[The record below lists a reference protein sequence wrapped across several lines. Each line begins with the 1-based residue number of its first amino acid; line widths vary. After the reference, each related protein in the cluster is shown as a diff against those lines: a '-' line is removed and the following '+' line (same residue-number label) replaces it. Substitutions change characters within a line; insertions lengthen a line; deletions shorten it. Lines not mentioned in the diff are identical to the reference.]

1 VRTLRA
7 EGVVAPLILMSY
19 YNPILSRGLAR
30 FAADARAAGV
40 DGVIVPDLPAEESD
54 DLIAAVEPVGIDVIF
69 LVAPTTPD
77 ARLRAIAARA
87 RGFLYCVSLTGVT
100 GARQSL
106 PDDLPTYLARVRAF
120 TDVPLAVGFG
130 VSRPEHVA
138 SLRGVADAAIIA
150 SAIIDRMDRADP
162 IDRAGPLRAFARE
175 LRVAADC
182 P

>member
-1 VRTLRA
+1 
-7 EGVVAPLILMSY
+7 M
-19 YNPILSRGLAR
+19 
-30 FAADARAAGV
+30 
-40 DGVIVPDLPAEESD
+40 
-54 DLIAAVEPVGIDVIF
+54 
-69 LVAPTTPD
+69 
-77 ARLRAIAARA
+77 
-87 RGFLYCVSLTGVT
+87 SLTGVT